1 MTLSAHAATKSLIQV
16 LAIICAV
23 LLFSMIFHKAYVDI
37 SALAELNSGERFW
50 LALARYFLRNLAGG
64 APSDS

>member
-1 MTLSAHAATKSLIQV
+1 MTVSAHEAAKSLMQI
-16 LAIICAV
+16 LAVACAV